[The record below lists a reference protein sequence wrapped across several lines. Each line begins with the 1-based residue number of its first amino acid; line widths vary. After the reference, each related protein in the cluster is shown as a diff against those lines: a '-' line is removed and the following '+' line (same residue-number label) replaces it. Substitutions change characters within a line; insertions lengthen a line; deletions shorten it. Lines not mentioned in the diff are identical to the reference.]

1 MISKTAIAVVLL
13 LSTIAAGCA
22 SRGASPPSPAPQT
35 GQQEQV
41 VGVFMR
47 EFEFEPRPLKVKAGM
62 VRFRLVNR
70 GTVDHDFGIPSL
82 QGHNEHETH
91 LVKPGETKVVEIEMK
106 PGTYEAVCTI
116 PGHKE
121 AGMTV
126 MIEVGS

>member
-1 MISKTAIAVVLL
+1 MISRFTIALL
-13 LSTIAAGCA
+13 LSLSALAAGCT
-22 SRGASPPSPAPQT
+22 SRGASPPPPAPQA

-41 VGVFMR
+41 VGVFIR

-70 GTVDHDFGIPSL
+70 GSVEHDFAIPSL
-82 QGHNEHETH
+82 QGHNEHGKH
-91 LVKPGETKVVEIEMK
+91 LVKPGETKLVEIEMK